1 MSLLL
6 WHNGGAPGTRLCKH
20 VRRKSEWKSTFFS
33 EWDELL
39 RSLNEGIKID
49 NNVNKVKL
57 FTKKKKKKKKKIG
70 IKWCKKGYNFLAW
83 DH

>member
-1 MSLLL
+1 MCVGNL
-6 WHNGGAPGTRLCKH
+6 
-20 VRRKSEWKSTFFS
+20 SERVLFFS
-33 EWDELL
+33 ERDELL

-57 FTKKKKKKKKKIG
+57 FTKKKKKKINKKNG